1 MFNRHT
7 HIYIIILEYIYI
19 HQSAIRDRVYSSHA
33 MVDHGWWMT
42 FTKIAQKASLLTCE
56 VSKVPCLSA
65 FQHKQ
70 RIHGPGRRTRCR
82 SISPESSSFLV
93 NCNQESQSLKWQF
106 NITMQNRQLIREISQ
121 EKLWFPIVML
131 VYQRVT
137 CFQSPDND
145 PPSLQNSPKYFLG
158 HFLNALALQNKAK
171 KQP

>member
-1 MFNRHT
+1 
-7 HIYIIILEYIYI
+7 
-19 HQSAIRDRVYSSHA
+19 
-33 MVDHGWWMT
+33 MT

-70 RIHGPGRRTRCR
+70 RIHGPGRRTKCR

-106 NITMQNRQLIREISQ
+106 NITMEHRHLIREISH
-121 EKLWFPIVML
+121 EKWSIVKLML
-131 VYQRVT
+131 VYQTVT
-137 CFQSPDND
+137 CFQSPEND
-145 PPSLQNSPKYFLG
+145 PPTPQNSPNYFLG